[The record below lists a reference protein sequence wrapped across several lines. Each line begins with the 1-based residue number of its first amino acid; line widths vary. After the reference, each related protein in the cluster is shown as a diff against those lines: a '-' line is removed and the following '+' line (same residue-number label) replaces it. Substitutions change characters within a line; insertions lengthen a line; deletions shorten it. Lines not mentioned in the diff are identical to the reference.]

1 MFRIARN
8 HPKKYHPCQK
18 PDKSLGMESGN
29 VSSQRHLAAFSE
41 SFDCLQKESEGDE
54 DKDE

>member
-1 MFRIARN
+1 MCLELPETILKSIIFVRN
-8 HPKKYHPCQK
+8 LIKA
-18 PDKSLGMESGN
+18 ESGN
-29 VSSQRHLAAFSE
+29 VSMQRHLAAFSE